1 MKYCQSCGTL
11 LEENAKFC
19 QSCGAPIGETEP
31 VPQVVARAEE
41 TTTPKS
47 ESSGGQEI
55 KNWDE
60 IKQEFKKAV
69 KEGNEAE
76 AADFKKNPL
85 WYIFR
90 CVLLLVVIVVIFVQC
105 TGTSKKQILETTK
118 TFTLDNSDV
127 TLGEAVETNLSDVK
141 WTCYEED
148 DGFWTVTVSGYNA
161 NEDATVSL
169 MIGVTELDADQVY
182 YEAMYGEVNGNG
194 SMEAADINY
203 AIAIVYDNVGQA
215 LVDSLTSY
223 LLGL

>member
-47 ESSGGQEI
+47 ESSVGQEI

-203 AIAIVYDNVGQA
+203 AIAIVYDIVGQA

>member
-47 ESSGGQEI
+47 ESSVGQEI

-85 WYIFR
+85 WYIFDVF
-90 CVLLLVVIVVIFVQC
+90 CFWLLLLWFLYSVPELPK
-105 TGTSKKQILETTK
+105 SK
-118 TFTLDNSDV
+118 S
-127 TLGEAVETNLSDVK
+127 
-141 WTCYEED
+141 
-148 DGFWTVTVSGYNA
+148 
-161 NEDATVSL
+161 
-169 MIGVTELDADQVY
+169 
-182 YEAMYGEVNGNG
+182 
-194 SMEAADINY
+194 
-203 AIAIVYDNVGQA
+203 
-215 LVDSLTSY
+215 
-223 LLGL
+223 

>member
-47 ESSGGQEI
+47 ESSVGQEI

-161 NEDATVSL
+161 NEDAIVSL

-203 AIAIVYDNVGQA
+203 AIAIVYDIVGQA